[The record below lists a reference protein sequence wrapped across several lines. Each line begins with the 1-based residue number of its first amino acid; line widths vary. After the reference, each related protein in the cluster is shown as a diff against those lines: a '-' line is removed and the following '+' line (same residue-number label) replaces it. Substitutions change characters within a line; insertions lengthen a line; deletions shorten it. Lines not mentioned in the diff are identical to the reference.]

1 MDISK
6 EKIKINK
13 KFNKAY
19 FSNADVNL
27 ESIYTIIEKDGII
40 YITFGSIHLPE
51 SIERFKRNVGSNY
64 RKDLWE
70 LYEVDIRKTREACHI
85 EKSKENTFYNPK
97 TLSSLEISWTP
108 VNINKEIISKT
119 IKIGVA
125 S

>member
-1 MDISK
+1 
-6 EKIKINK
+6 
-13 KFNKAY
+13 
-19 FSNADVNL
+19 
-27 ESIYTIIEKDGII
+27 
-40 YITFGSIHLPE
+40 
-51 SIERFKRNVGSNY
+51 
-64 RKDLWE
+64 